1 MKLPNEVF
9 GVALICAIN
18 SSSIA
23 IALFLNHIAQL
34 EGVGGVE
41 VRPRRSMGLEGS
53 LTQEGKGAKNG
64 FA

>member
-34 EGVGGVE
+34 EGVGGVG

-53 LTQEGKGAKNG
+53 VTQEEKGAKNG